1 MQTTIENAEI
11 FEIMFGKRLTSLA
24 NMFGRKERDL
34 LTDYVGIGDLNV
46 GIENLNDTEG
56 NMDWQ
61 KPVV

>member
-34 LTDYVGIGDLNV
+34 LTDYVGIGDLN
-46 GIENLNDTEG
+46 DTEG